1 MGDTKIIMN
10 NNIFMKEKIDG
21 VETDLIK
28 LIYYDYEKDYKDS
41 YTTAECNRLCRV
53 LDGEKKDKVNNKS
66 SLIYSDDEF
75 VLLKPRSKVEVIT
88 DRSTKALVLEIS
100 NDLILDISSKVS
112 YDFQENIDFELKSNY
127 TFKDSDVKHLM
138 DDVINIAV
146 ESKGNKEF
154 LIDLRAQ
161 EITYELFRRRIFSD
175 INVLNSNNV
184 IRMAVRI
191 MNENILS
198 NITISDIAYSLG
210 MSLTN
215 FSTIFKNATGI
226 SPNKYFTN
234 LKLHKAKEMLKY
246 QSVTEVAFSL
256 GYENISHFINIFKRN
271 FGITP
276 KQYSL
281 SLVNS

>member
-1 MGDTKIIMN
+1 VGDTKIIMN